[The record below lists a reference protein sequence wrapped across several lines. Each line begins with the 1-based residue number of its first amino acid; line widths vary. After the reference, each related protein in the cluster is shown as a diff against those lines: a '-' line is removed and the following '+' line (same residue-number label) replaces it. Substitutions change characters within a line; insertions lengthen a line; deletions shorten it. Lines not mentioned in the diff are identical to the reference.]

1 MSHFVS
7 VGNQADVT
15 VGDLISHLA
24 GDPLVRAI
32 GVYCED
38 FRDGR
43 GFLRAGRPVPR
54 APGKP
59 VIVLSPTGEP
69 AARAAQSHTGVAGL
83 DPARRV
89 GGLGDAGALLVATP
103 EELMEAAQGLLM
115 QPRGRGPRGSPSCP
129 TAAASR

>member
-15 VGDLISHLA
+15 VGDVVSHLA

-43 GFLRAGRPVPR
+43 GFLRAV
-54 APGKP
+54 
-59 VIVLSPTGEP
+59 
-69 AARAAQSHTGVAGL
+69 AAR
-83 DPARRV
+83 PAR
-89 GGLGDAGALLVATP
+89 P
-103 EELMEAAQGLLM
+103 
-115 QPRGRGPRGSPSCP
+115 
-129 TAAASR
+129 ASR